1 MSHSFKIG
9 LAVLVAMC
17 GWSATPD
24 PRSGARIL
32 RRLPS
37 GRLHAIAT
45 VVAGDA
51 KVVAQLPDGRWVVS
65 VAEEAASGLA
75 LPDPS
80 SKTSVDYPEAA
91 LPVVVSFYRDV
102 SAADAEAVLNASG
115 VIRLQHPNLLPNERL
130 VQADAAQI
138 ENLAEWDE
146 VARVFRASA
155 DLSAGTQVR
164 GCTGPETAGGQAGF
178 YIATEGN
185 GWDGAGAG
193 ATDLTWSVQSTGS
206 SLPTKTVTDIIARAL
221 AEWSNHA
228 ALRFSRSSAEG
239 AWRDLAFS
247 FTRGEHFDPYP
258 FDGRSGMLAHAFYP
272 AGVNPE
278 PIAGDVHLDDDETWS
293 EGGDPDLYS
302 VVLHEIGHAL
312 GLGHSDRPGAVM
324 YPYHRQLT
332 TLQPDD
338 IAALQRL
345 YRAASVQE
353 LQVVLFAAPATTAQT
368 AIQLSGAVTGGQ
380 GDVSVRWSSGTAS
393 GTASGGRQ
401 WRTPVVPLAPG
412 GNRITITAVDQSG
425 ATATREA
432 AITVSA
438 AAPQQKPSTS
448 ADRVSPSVAIRFP
461 ALVVYGTS
469 APQITVRGTASD
481 NVGVREVTWQCGS
494 RAGVASG
501 TTSWAFDLPL
511 FIGDNRV
518 IVRATDQA
526 GNTRSRSVLITR
538 R

>member
-9 LAVLVAMC
+9 CAVVVAVC
-17 GWSATPD
+17 AWSAASD
-24 PRSGARIL
+24 SGSGARVP
-32 RRLPS
+32 RRMQA

-45 VVAGDA
+45 VVPDGA
-51 KVVAQLPDGRWVVS
+51 KVVAQLPDGKWVVS
-65 VAEEAASGLA
+65 VAEGTASELAFPDPTTKSSVNYSEAAS
-75 LPDPS
+75 
-80 SKTSVDYPEAA
+80 
-91 LPVVVSFYRDV
+91 PVVVSFYRDV
-102 SAADAEAVLNASG
+102 SAADAEAVLNESG
-115 VIRLQHPNLLPNERL
+115 VERLQHPDLLPNERM
-130 VQADAAQI
+130 VQASANQI

-146 VARVFRASA
+146 VARVYPASE
-155 DLSAGTQVR
+155 DLAAGAQVR
-164 GCTGPETAGGQAGF
+164 GCTGPGTGDGQAGF

-193 ATDLTWSVQSTGS
+193 AADLTWSVQSIGS
-206 SLPTKTVTDIIARAL
+206 SLPANTVTEIIQRAL

-228 ALRFSRSSAEG
+228 ALRFARSSAEG

-247 FTRGEHFDPYP
+247 FTRGEHLDPYP

-278 PIAGDVHLDDDETWS
+278 PIAGDVHLDDDETWLD
-293 EGGDPDLYS
+293 GGDPDLYS

-353 LQVVLFAAPATTAQT
+353 LQMTFAAPATTTQT

-380 GDVSVRWSSGTAS
+380 GDVAVRWSSGTAS
-393 GTASGGRQ
+393 GAAIGGRQ
-401 WRTPVVPLAPG
+401 WRTPVIPLAPG
-412 GNRITITAVDQSG
+412 LNRITITAVDESG
-425 ATATREA
+425 ARARREA
-432 AITVSA
+432 AINVSA

-448 ADRVSPSVAIRFP
+448 ADRVSPSIAIRFP
-461 ALVVYGTS
+461 ALVVYGTAAS
-469 APQITVRGTASD
+469 QITVRGAASD
-481 NVGVREVTWQCGS
+481 NAGVREVTWQCGS
-494 RAGVASG
+494 RSGVASG
-501 TTSWAFDLPL
+501 TTSWTFDLPL

-518 IVRATDQA
+518 IVRAMDQA